1 MTAVQDVT
9 LRSIAPSAYGPA
21 VLYGIGSGASTPV
34 IALAAIQLGATVPTA
49 AFIVALVGIGQLLGD
64 LPAGA
69 LAMRLG
75 DRWAMVVSSFAI
87 CVGMAICVLA
97 RHEGM
102 LGVGVAISGFA
113 GAVFGLARQSYLTEV
128 VPLRLRARALSTLGG
143 SQRIGG
149 FIGPFLGAWV
159 TKLWGVDAGFA
170 VYAVCALAAGVM
182 VLVVRDLRLPE
193 GEARPKGLP
202 EQVERPS
209 LLNMARSHRHVLS
222 TLGVC
227 AMLLMV
233 LRMARQSVLPLWCNQ
248 IGLGV
253 STTSIVV
260 GISGAVDMLM
270 FYPSGFAMDRFG
282 RAFVGV
288 PSMLVLALGH
298 ALIIFADDLRSVVLV
313 AIVMGIGNGMGA
325 GLVMTLGADTSPP
338 EGRQTYLSLWRL
350 ITDLGAAGGPIAV
363 GVVTAAAG
371 LGPASLAV
379 SGVGVIA
386 AAMLKRWAPR
396 HQRPA

>member
-1 MTAVQDVT
+1 
-9 LRSIAPSAYGPA
+9 
-21 VLYGIGSGASTPV
+21 
-34 IALAAIQLGATVPTA
+34 
-49 AFIVALVGIGQLLGD
+49 
-64 LPAGA
+64 
-69 LAMRLG
+69 
-75 DRWAMVVSSFAI
+75 
-87 CVGMAICVLA
+87 
-97 RHEGM
+97 
-102 LGVGVAISGFA
+102 
-113 GAVFGLARQSYLTEV
+113 
-128 VPLRLRARALSTLGG
+128 
-143 SQRIGG
+143 
-149 FIGPFLGAWV
+149 
-159 TKLWGVDAGFA
+159 
-170 VYAVCALAAGVM
+170 M
-182 VLVVRDLRLPE
+182 VLVIRDLRLPE
-193 GEARPKGLP
+193 GAARPKGLP
-202 EQVERPS
+202 PQVDRPH
-209 LLNMARSHRHVLS
+209 LLSMARSHRHVLS

-248 IGLGV
+248 IGLSV

-396 HQRPA
+396 HQRHP

>member
-1 MTAVQDVT
+1 MPAASDVT

-49 AFIVALVGIGQLLGD
+49 AFVVSLIGIGQLLGD

-69 LAMRLG
+69 LATRLG

-87 CVGMAICVLA
+87 CIGMVICVLA

-102 LGVGVAISGFA
+102 LGVGVAISGFS
-113 GAVFGLARQSYLTEV
+113 GAVFGLSRQSYLTEV

-159 TKLWGVDAGFA
+159 TKVWSIDAGFA
-170 VYAVCALAAGVM
+170 VYAVCALLAGVM
-182 VLVVRDLRLPE
+182 VLVMRDLQVPE
-193 GEARPKGLP
+193 GAARPSGLP
-202 EQVERPS
+202 EQVERPT
-209 LLNMARSHRHVLS
+209 LLSMAESHRRVLS

-233 LRMARQSVLPLWCNQ
+233 LRMARQSVLPLWCDQ
-248 IGLGV
+248 IGLSV
-253 STTSIVV
+253 SMTSIVV

-270 FYPSGFAMDRFG
+270 FYPSGYAMDRFG

-298 ALIIFADDLRSVVLV
+298 ALIVFTDSLGGVAVV
-313 AIVMGIGNGMGA
+313 AIVMGIGNGMGS

-350 ITDLGAAGGPIAV
+350 ITDLGAAGGPVAV
-363 GVVTAAAG
+363 GVVTAVAG
-371 LGPASLAV
+371 LGPASVAV
-379 SGVGVIA
+379 SGVGVVA
-386 AAMLKRWAPR
+386 AVMLKKWAPR
-396 HQRPA
+396 HHRHA